1 MHVFNRYLKKQ
12 SLDME
17 NKKVKTVRR
26 TPKDNMENGVNGR
39 LVRDCALLNVIG
51 ITEIYI
57 RLHKVR

>member
-17 NKKVKTVRR
+17 NKKAIRR

-57 RLHKVR
+57 RLHRVR